1 MFDPHNNQQMYEGHI
16 PEATLFYN
24 HPAKTFH
31 LRHLLEST
39 SMVMSPVDIL
49 KPDYSVNI
57 VCNIETKLRFSDQH
71 FFLFSWFE
79 NFCIVKCKNKMFFK
93 CFFVNNLN
101 AELKDIK
108 IIICQILQYP
118 ILLK

>member
-24 HPAKTFH
+24 HTANTFH
-31 LRHLLEST
+31 RRHLLEST

-57 VCNIETKLRFSDQH
+57 VCNIETKLRFNDQH
-71 FFLFSWFE
+71 FFLFS
-79 NFCIVKCKNKMFFK
+79 
-93 CFFVNNLN
+93 
-101 AELKDIK
+101 
-108 IIICQILQYP
+108 
-118 ILLK
+118 